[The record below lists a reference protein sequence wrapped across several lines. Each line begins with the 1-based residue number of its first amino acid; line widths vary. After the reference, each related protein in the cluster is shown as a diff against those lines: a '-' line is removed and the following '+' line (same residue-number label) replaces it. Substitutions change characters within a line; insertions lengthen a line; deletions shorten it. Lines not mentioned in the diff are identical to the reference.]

1 MMYMSG
7 SFLPSLGRQP
17 KSTRVEGADM
27 VMQSSGIYTKALPGN
42 ATREDS
48 RLNLAWQIAALGDI
62 VGVGEILAKHARK

>member
-1 MMYMSG
+1 
-7 SFLPSLGRQP
+7 
-17 KSTRVEGADM
+17 M